1 MEIPQPKQL
10 ARNILLDMRSTQKCA
25 SHHKIRKSTKQKIFS
40 DSVSSN
46 SIILIF
52 YPIVDKP
59 QLQPRKDYDDY
70 TKFINDTYAEEK
82 EHMLS
87 QTVTNLEKTGAF
99 EKY

>member
-1 MEIPQPKQL
+1 
-10 ARNILLDMRSTQKCA
+10 
-25 SHHKIRKSTKQKIFS
+25 
-40 DSVSSN
+40 
-46 SIILIF
+46 
-52 YPIVDKP
+52 
-59 QLQPRKDYDDY
+59 LQPRKDYDDY